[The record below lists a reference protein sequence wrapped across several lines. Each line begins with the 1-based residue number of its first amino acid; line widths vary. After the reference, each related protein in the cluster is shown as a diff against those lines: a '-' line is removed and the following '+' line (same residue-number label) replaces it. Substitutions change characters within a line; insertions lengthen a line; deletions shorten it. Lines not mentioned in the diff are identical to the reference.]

1 MGLRL
6 MSFAG
11 LLALI
16 ALAWALSENRSKI
29 PWRLVA
35 WGVALQFAMGL
46 LILQTPV
53 KGVLF
58 SAMDKAVG
66 VLTNSAT
73 EGAAFVF
80 GSLARAPEQYGT
92 HFAFRVLPVIIFVS
106 AISSILFHY
115 RVIPAA
121 VSAIA
126 WIMRRTLKTSG
137 AETFAAALLIFL
149 GIESATAIRAYLRDM
164 TRSELCTIMTTF
176 MATIAGSV
184 MVTYATFGA
193 EPGHLLTASLMSA
206 PAAIVI
212 AKMMVPELGKPQ
224 TSGDVPVRIEVETR
238 NAIDAATQGAA
249 QGLTM
254 ALQVGAM
261 VIVFVGLV
269 YLLDM
274 LTQTITGKSFVELLS
289 YLFWPFAYLMGVP
302 PDDVPAVSQLLGKKT
317 ALNEFLAYLDLKE
330 LLAQN
335 TLSPRART
343 IVTYALCGFSN
354 PGSMAIAIA
363 ALDALVP
370 ERRIDISQLAFKS
383 FIGGTLACFMT
394 ACIAGVLVYE

>member
-1 MGLRL
+1 MALRF

-11 LLALI
+11 LLVLI
-16 ALAWALSENRSKI
+16 ALAWALSENRAKI
-29 PWRLVA
+29 SWKLVV
-35 WGVALQFAMGL
+35 WGVGLQIALGL

-53 KGVLF
+53 KGFLF

-66 VLTNSAT
+66 VLTDSAG

-80 GSLARAPEQYGT
+80 GDLARTPEQFGT

-106 AISSILFHY
+106 ALSSILFHY
-115 RVIPAA
+115 RVIPAT

-126 WIMRRTLKTSG
+126 WIMRRSLKTSG
-137 AETFAAALLIFL
+137 AETFGAALLIFL
-149 GIESATAIRAYLRDM
+149 GIESATAIRVYLRDM

-212 AKMMVPELGKPQ
+212 AKMMVPETGTPL
-224 TSGDVPVRIEVETR
+224 TSGDVTVRIPVETR

-269 YLLDM
+269 FLLDL
-274 LTQTITGKSFVELLS
+274 LTQTLTGKTFVELLS
-289 YLFWPFAYLMGVP
+289 YAFWPFAYLMGIP
-302 PDDVPAVSQLLGKKT
+302 SDDVPAVSQLLGKKT
-317 ALNEFLAYLDLKE
+317 AMNEFLAYLDFKD

-335 TLSPRART
+335 VLSQRSRT

-354 PGSMAIAIA
+354 PGSMVIAIA
-363 ALDALVP
+363 ALDALAP
-370 ERRIDISQLAFKS
+370 ERRVDVSQLAFKS